1 MTELVRVRAP
11 ASTANLGPGFD
22 CAAAALDLW
31 NELVVTEGG
40 EPDPAH
46 LGIRAYGL
54 VADPSGLAFDFSL
67 DIPRERGLGS
77 SASIIALGMAA
88 ATFLNGGEL
97 DPERLL
103 ARGMPLEGHADNLA
117 AVLAGGVCL
126 TWDGHIARDRRDAAV
141 RGGRGRAEVARA
153 DGRSARVAAATRS
166 HTVPQRLRS
175 RTRRCSARGSR
186 RTTPSCSPP
195 RLHDELHEPYRAPFA
210 PALDAVRADLPTGAV
225 GATISGSGPTV
236 IVWTHAEQVDAC
248 TQRARVPVRR
258 REHPAA
264 ERLADGSPPCLTR
277 RSSSST
283 STTRCSTT
291 TPSPPTCART

>member
-1 MTELVRVRAP
+1 LTELVRVRAP

-40 EPDPAH
+40 EPDPVH

-54 VADPSGLAFDFSL
+54 VADPSDLGFNFSL
-67 DIPRERGLGS
+67 EIPRERGLGS

-88 ATFLNGGEL
+88 ATFLDGGEL
-97 DPERLL
+97 DLERLL

-126 TWDGHIARDRRDAAV
+126 TWDGRI
-141 RGGRGRAEVARA
+141 
-153 DGRSARVAAATRS
+153 ARVAETLPFAAVAVVPKSRVRTAEARASLPDEISHRAAT
-166 HTVPQRLRS
+166 
-175 RTRRCSARGSR
+175 
-186 RTTPSCSPP
+186 TTAAHAALLGAGIAAHDPELFAAA
-195 RLHDELHEPYRAPFA
+195 LHDELHEPYRAPFA
-210 PALDAVRADLPTGAV
+210 PALDAVRAELPTGAV

-248 TQRARVPVRR
+248 ARELESRFGDARILPLNVSPMGVHRA
-258 REHPAA
+258 
-264 ERLADGSPPCLTR
+264 
-277 RSSSST
+277 
-283 STTRCSTT
+283 
-291 TPSPPTCART
+291 